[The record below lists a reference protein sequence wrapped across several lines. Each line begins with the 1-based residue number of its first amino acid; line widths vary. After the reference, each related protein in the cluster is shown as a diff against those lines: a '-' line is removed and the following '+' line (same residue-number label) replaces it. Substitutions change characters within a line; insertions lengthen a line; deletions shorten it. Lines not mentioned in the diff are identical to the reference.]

1 MATDRQIEANRANSK
16 FSTGPKNTSKTRFNA
31 LNWGIKAADTV
42 CPQLGE
48 SMEEF
53 ETFQRDML
61 EDIQPA
67 GAREEQLSHRFI
79 RVEWQLNRLDR
90 IATGVFTR
98 QFERDYRGKEPT
110 KDTPAA
116 IFQSISNMQV
126 DLLSKL
132 SNERQRLAN
141 QSSKLT
147 RELRQLQKDRKSA
160 EIATVAKPE
169 NEANSEQPPIESTPL
184 KIVRWPA
191 PAEKEADADLVPE
204 NEVIG

>member
-1 MATDRQIEANRANSK
+1 MATERQIEANRANSK
-16 FSTGPKNTSKTRFNA
+16 LSTGPNDKSRTRLNA
-31 LNWGIKAADTV
+31 LKWGIKAADTV

-53 ETFQRDML
+53 ESFQGDMQ
-61 EDIQPA
+61 EDIQPV
-67 GAREEQLSHRFI
+67 GAREEQLTHRFI

-110 KDTPAA
+110 QDTGAA
-116 IFQSISNMQV
+116 IFQSISNMHV
-126 DLLSKL
+126 DLLTKL

-160 EIATVAKPE
+160 EQTAAAKPE

-184 KIVRWPA
+184 QIVPIPA
-191 PAEKEADADLVPE
+191 PAEKEADAGIASEDE
-204 NEVIG
+204 AIG